1 MKINFRKNLKLITL
15 LISSLLIATASAAA
29 YVTLQWTT
37 TATVAAN
44 PKVCFV
50 KWSDNSKQNTFDYA
64 VNIFPSI
71 KTVDENITHGVWN
84 WNTEAHATYM
94 RWYSL
99 TNSGNIASLN
109 VTVYN
114 STTTIYSQYWSSVPS
129 LPTGWVQF
137 NPSPMASGKYTIW
150 IEITATSGASG
161 SSVLTF
167 DMKVENP

>member
-1 MKINFRKNLKLITL
+1 MKINFRKSLKLIAL
-15 LISSLLIATASAAA
+15 LISSLLIGTASAVA
-29 YVTLQWTT
+29 YVTLQATT
-37 TATVAAN
+37 SATVAAN

-50 KWSDNSKQNTFDYA
+50 KWSDNSKQNSFDYA

-84 WNTEAHATYM
+84 WNTEAHVTSM

-114 STTTIYSQYWSSVPS
+114 STMTIYSQYWSSVPS
-129 LPTGWVQF
+129 LPTGLVQF
-137 NPSPMASGKYTIW
+137 NPSPMAGGKYTIW
-150 IEITATSGASG
+150 IEITATSGASA
-161 SSVLTF
+161 SSVFTF